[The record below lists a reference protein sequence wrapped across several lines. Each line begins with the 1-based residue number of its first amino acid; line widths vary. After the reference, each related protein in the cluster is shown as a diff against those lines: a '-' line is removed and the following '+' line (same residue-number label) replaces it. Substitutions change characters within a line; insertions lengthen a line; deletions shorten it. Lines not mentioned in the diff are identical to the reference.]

1 VKFKDSE
8 TLAEGTIQALVMT
21 YYNSERVDYEKFTV
35 FLEKPKTEK
44 INLIEFNL
52 DPNEEVYPKDTPRA
66 T

>member
-1 VKFKDSE
+1 
-8 TLAEGTIQALVMT
+8 MT